1 MPLEP
6 GHHRD
11 HALVQGFHDALVVHL
26 HDFGLGVHAVRLD
39 AGLTAREAHGLVAAR
54 LDGHRQQ
61 RHGHLLARGQQTVH
75 LARRRVVVE
84 RGGEAYEL
92 VGGLAHGGHTATT
105 WCPACFFAMSFFAT
119 IWMRSG
125 EATDVPPNLH
135 TISDMVLFLVML
147 NPIGCPLY
155 QTVASSP
162 IESPLTGAF
171 YMGKTKRT
179 SSRPHDALETEQ
191 IMRATS
197 RTEDSF
203 DVALHTP
210 YPAW

>member
-1 MPLEP
+1 
-6 GHHRD
+6 
-11 HALVQGFHDALVVHL
+11 
-26 HDFGLGVHAVRLD
+26 
-39 AGLTAREAHGLVAAR
+39 
-54 LDGHRQQ
+54 
-61 RHGHLLARGQQTVH
+61 
-75 LARRRVVVE
+75 
-84 RGGEAYEL
+84 
-92 VGGLAHGGHTATT
+92 
-105 WCPACFFAMSFFAT
+105 
-119 IWMRSG
+119 
-125 EATDVPPNLH
+125 
-135 TISDMVLFLVML
+135 MVLFLVML

-203 DVALHTP
+203 DVALHTLTP
-210 YPAW
+210 PGRSSP